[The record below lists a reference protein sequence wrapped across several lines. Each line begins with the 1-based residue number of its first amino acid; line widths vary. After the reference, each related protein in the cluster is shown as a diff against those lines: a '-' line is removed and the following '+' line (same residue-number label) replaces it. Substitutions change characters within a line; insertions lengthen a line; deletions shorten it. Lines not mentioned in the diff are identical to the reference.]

1 MDATQIIVLLLGI
14 IVGGMNI
21 TIFIAVFK
29 LYFKYLDNV
38 KDIEARLKELDV
50 CKQDKVY
57 FTEGNKKYT
66 IQELSKILGISCE
79 DLLKMDKK
87 EEIK

>member
-21 TIFIAVFK
+21 TIFISIFR
-29 LYFKYLDNV
+29 LYLKSLDNA
-38 KDIEARLKELDV
+38 KDIEARLKELDI

-57 FTEGNKKYT
+57 FTEGNEKYT
-66 IQELSKILGISCE
+66 IQELSKMLGISCE

-87 EEIK
+87 KK

>member
-21 TIFIAVFK
+21 TIFISIFK
-29 LYFKYLDNV
+29 LYLKSLDNA
-38 KDIEARLKELDV
+38 KDIEARLKELDI

-57 FTEGNKKYT
+57 FTEGNEKYT
-66 IQELSKILGISCE
+66 IQELSKMLGISCE

-87 EEIK
+87 KK